1 MRLLS
6 SCFLSRENLAPSHL
20 LLPQAAI
27 ATISWMVA
35 LCESAILPASH
46 FLGSASSPFL
56 ESGSNSTAHI
66 PSPPS
71 IFNYPLLPC
80 LPMKAAATNSRSH
93 QSCLLRSEVKNW
105 RGGLVTIT
113 MKEGEAKRSH
123 ETKSR
128 ELGRRR
134 CDCIHYF
141 RVTVDSV
148 ILHFVFSS
156 RMGQSARK

>member
-1 MRLLS
+1 MRSLS
-6 SCFLSRENLAPSHL
+6 SCFLSRECPAPSHL
-20 LLPQAAI
+20 LLPPAAI
-27 ATISWMVA
+27 ATISWLVA
-35 LCESAILPASH
+35 LCESAISPASH
-46 FLGSASSPFL
+46 FLGSASLPFL

-113 MKEGEAKRSH
+113 MKEESQSEA
-123 ETKSR
+123 TKQKVVSWAGAGATASTI
-128 ELGRRR
+128 LG
-134 CDCIHYF
+134 
-141 RVTVDSV
+141 
-148 ILHFVFSS
+148 
-156 RMGQSARK
+156 